1 MVPLFRVMAFSLF
14 RMMAHENGGTMLSQA
29 GLDKSAQPLP
39 AMSPPTATMAGGVGG
54 GEVPGVGDF
63 LDETK
68 DRVDQDP
75 EATPFDDLRHYA
87 YEGDGKLMHHYVYE
101 RDGKWM
107 VKLFDWM

>member
-87 YEGDGKLMHHYVYE
+87 YEGDGK
-101 RDGKWM
+101 WM